1 MENMQFLQFFV
12 GKFEQQIY
20 NSVHKPACFNQI
32 VSIYPTEVAFLVSFF
47 VNQSAKFVT
56 IYGFFLGCCI
66 KLCMI
71 LLDILQLWRWQ
82 WNPDATYYYSFCQ
95 FWEVQLDIF
104 HSGILSFLR
113 SGISLFNSYLWS
125 CCDYEDVLT
134 LGLATQTEKQR
145 DWKQRVSKSCWR
157 NTFKKAQSHASSSVN
172 SICCFASSLILLWC
186 SVYCNKIL
194 KIEKLKRQTGTGK

>member
-32 VSIYPTEVAFLVSFF
+32 VSIYPTEVTFLVSFF

-82 WNPDATYYYSFCQ
+82 WNPNATYYYSFCQ
-95 FWEVQLDIF
+95 FWRVQLDIF
-104 HSGILSFLR
+104 PSGILSFLR
-113 SGISLFNSYLWS
+113 SGIWMFNSYLWS
-125 CCDYEDVLT
+125 FCLRGSLPHHTGTDLNRLPVLLKRTQTKQNSSHEMCYQRYADVLT
-134 LGLATQTEKQR
+134 LGLATQTEKQQ
-145 DWKQRVSKSCWR
+145 DWKQEYQ
-157 NTFKKAQSHASSSVN
+157 KAVH
-172 SICCFASSLILLWC
+172 F
-186 SVYCNKIL
+186 
-194 KIEKLKRQTGTGK
+194 